1 MRSLPF
7 IIITTL
13 FISACQ
19 RTPVFDGE
27 QAFTHLIKQCEIG
40 PRYPGSDEIIICR
53 EYIKANL
60 EKSNAKIITQKFSAE
75 INDSK
80 YESEN
85 IIARFFPRQSRRI
98 MLAAHYDTRPW
109 ADKDSNIDNHNTPI
123 IGANDAASGVAVLL
137 QIATIL
143 NKTQPSEFGVDLVFF
158 DIEDMGSYGSNE
170 NWCLGSKY
178 FAENIPIREPE
189 KIILIDMIGD
199 KDLEI
204 LMEQHSYHDS
214 PILVNQI
221 WEIAAE
227 KGYKQFKRKLGQLI
241 YDDHVPLLSSGLN
254 AIDIIDFDYKYWH
267 TLEDTPDKCSSESLQ
282 IVGQTLIEFIYQK

>member
-123 IGANDAASGVAVLL
+123 IGTNDAASGVAVLL